1 MAYGDK
7 ITNLMA
13 AQGVRTGSEQSACG
27 RPQDQGNHAQS
38 KARSDAKLAELT
50 GSDIFGGAQQVGHK
64 TAVWCSAADCPLR
77 VRSIPPKAHSGEL
90 HILGL
95 SPAQCVALETF
106 PSVALS
112 QHSTPLMTWV
122 SYRINASGC
131 RFRATP

>member
-50 GSDIFGGAQQVGHK
+50 GSDIFGGAQQV
-64 TAVWCSAADCPLR
+64 CPLR